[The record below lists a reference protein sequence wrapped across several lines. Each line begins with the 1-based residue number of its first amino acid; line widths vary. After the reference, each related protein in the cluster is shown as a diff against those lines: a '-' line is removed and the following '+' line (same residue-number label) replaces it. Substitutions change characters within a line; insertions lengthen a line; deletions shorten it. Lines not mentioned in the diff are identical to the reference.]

1 MAHREEI
8 ECWLTDMDG
17 VLVHENDAIPGAAD
31 LLAGWE
37 AEGLPYLVLTNNS
50 IFTARDLSAR
60 LRASGL
66 HVPEERIWT
75 SALATADF
83 LAQQVPGG
91 SAFVIGEAGI
101 LTLIIAYRA
110 RAIGTRGV
118 NDYDGRLSLLA
129 ALAGFAIL
137 FFAGGAV
144 FAILA
149 GSAG

>member
-1 MAHREEI
+1 MAKTPVRDDSQARRAMRLCTWI
-8 ECWLTDMDG
+8 ALGCAALG
-17 VLVHENDAIPGAAD
+17 VVLIAWPT
-31 LLAGWE
+31 LLPLGSPW
-37 AEGLPYLVLTNNS
+37 VQ
-50 IFTARDLSAR
+50 
-60 LRASGL
+60 
-66 HVPEERIWT
+66 V
-75 SALATADF
+75 AL
-83 LAQQVPGG
+83 
-91 SAFVIGEAGI
+91 GI
-101 LTLIIAYRA
+101 LTLIFAFRA